1 MKEIKAFIRQP
12 RIADVLDALRDSGL
26 CQSGASAGCH
36 NVTVS
41 RVQRPL
47 ADADPTQQHY
57 SMDLAEPVVAEFK
70 LELLCAD
77 DLADTLVDLVAK
89 AAHTG
94 QPEAGWVIVSEVQR
108 AEEIR

>member
-1 MKEIKAFIRQP
+1 MKEIKAFIRQH
-12 RIADVLDALRDSGL
+12 RIADVLEALRDSGL
-26 CQSGASAGCH
+26 CNAGAGAGCY

-47 ADADPTQQHY
+47 ADADPTQQHF
-57 SMDLAEPVVAEFK
+57 SMDLAEAVVQEYK

-77 DLADTLVDLVAK
+77 NLVDTLTDLITQ

-94 QPEAGWVIVSEVQR
+94 QPEAGWVSVREIER
-108 AEEIR
+108 AVEIR

>member
-1 MKEIKAFIRQP
+1 MKEIKAFIRQH
-12 RIADVLDALRDSGL
+12 RIADVLEALRDSGL
-26 CQSGASAGCH
+26 CHAGAGAGCL
-36 NVTVS
+36 TVS

-47 ADADPTQQHY
+47 TDADPTQQHY
-57 SMDLAEPVVAEFK
+57 SMELAEPVVAEYK

-77 DLADTLVDLVAK
+77 DLADSLVDLIAK

-94 QPEAGWVIVSEVQR
+94 QPEAGWVVVSEVQR